1 LNFEKNLSQVT
12 IIVPVV
18 HPFFGAADFE
28 KLEINH
34 EKQHYVMM
42 CTMDAP
48 CGQR

>member
-1 LNFEKNLSQVT
+1 MSQDT

-18 HPFFGAADFE
+18 QRFFGAADFE

-42 CTMDAP
+42 YTMDAP